1 MENLS
6 VKLYTNEGKENGT
19 AQVPAYMFQLP
30 WNADLVHQ
38 VVTGMQSN
46 ARTGLAHT
54 KGRGDV
60 SGGGKKPW
68 RQKGT
73 GRARHGSTRS
83 PIWVGGGITHGPNKD
98 KDYSKK
104 INRKMK
110 TKALFVTLSQ
120 KLADNKMIFVD
131 DFAMNE
137 IKTAGAMR
145 IMQHLAHI
153 DGFTT
158 LNTPKHNN
166 VLVLVPEKTP
176 EIAKSFRNL
185 AHVTVKE
192 IRHINPVDVMTYR
205 YLVVEKP
212 VVSTDILSLKTVGG
226 SAVVQA

>member
-1 MENLS
+1 METIN
-6 VKLYTNEGKENGT
+6 VTTYTCEGKKT
-19 AQVPAYMFQLP
+19 SDASVPAYMFQLP
-30 WNADLVHQ
+30 YNGDLVHQ

-73 GRARHGSTRS
+73 GRARHGSSRS
-83 PIWVGGGITHGPNKD
+83 PIWVGGGITHGPNKE
-98 KDYSKK
+98 KNYSKK

-120 KLADNKMIFVD
+120 KLADNKMIFID
-131 DFAMNE
+131 DFKIAE

-145 IMQHLAHI
+145 VMEHLATI

-166 VLVLVPEKTP
+166 VLILVPEKTP

-185 AHVTVKE
+185 PHVTVKE
-192 IRHINPVDVMTYR
+192 IRNVNPVDVLMYR
-205 YLVVEKP
+205 YLIVEKP
-212 VVSTDILSLKTVGG
+212 VASTDILSLKTV
-226 SAVVQA
+226 SSDAVVA

>member
-1 MENLS
+1 METIN
-6 VKLYTNEGKENGT
+6 VTTYTREGKK
-19 AQVPAYMFQLP
+19 AADAAVPAYMFQLP
-30 WNADLVHQ
+30 WNGDLVHQ

-46 ARTGLAHT
+46 ARSGLAHT

-83 PIWVGGGITHGPNKD
+83 PIWVGGGVTHGPNKE

-120 KLADNKMIFVD
+120 KLADNRMIFVD
-131 DFAMNE
+131 DFKMAE

-145 IMQHLAHI
+145 VMEHLATI
-153 DGFTT
+153 DGFNT
-158 LNTPKHNN
+158 LNTPKHNKN
-166 VLVLVPEKTP
+166 
-176 EIAKSFRNL
+176 S
-185 AHVTVKE
+185 
-192 IRHINPVDVMTYR
+192 
-205 YLVVEKP
+205 
-212 VVSTDILSLKTVGG
+212 
-226 SAVVQA
+226 

>member
-1 MENLS
+1 METLNITT
-6 VKLYTNEGKENGT
+6 YTCEGKKSVD
-19 AQVPAYMFQLP
+19 AAVPAYMFQLP
-30 WNADLVHQ
+30 WNGDLVHQ
-38 VVTGMQSN
+38 VVTSMQSN

-73 GRARHGSTRS
+73 GRARHGSSRS
-83 PIWVGGGITHGPNKD
+83 PIWIGGGITHGPNKEKNYD
-98 KDYSKK
+98 KK

-131 DFAMNE
+131 DFKMAE

-145 IMQHLAHI
+145 VMEHLATI

-185 AHVTVKE
+185 PHVTVKE
-192 IRHINPVDVMTYR
+192 IRNVNPVDVMTYR
-205 YLVVEKP
+205 YLIVEKP
-212 VVSTDILSLKTVGG
+212 IVSTDILSLKTV
-226 SAVVQA
+226 SADTVVA

>member
-1 MENLS
+1 METLNITTYS
-6 VKLYTNEGKENGT
+6 NEGKNAGNV
-19 AQVPAYMFQLP
+19 AVPAYMFQLP
-30 WNADLVHQ
+30 WNGDLVHQ

-83 PIWVGGGITHGPNKD
+83 PIWIGGGITHGPNKE

-110 TKALFVTLSQ
+110 TKALFITLSQ
-120 KLADNKMIFVD
+120 KLADNRMIFVD
-131 DFAMNE
+131 DFKISE

-145 IMQHLAHI
+145 VMEHLASI
-153 DGFTT
+153 DGFNT

-166 VLVLVPEKTP
+166 VLILVPEKTP

-185 AHVTVKE
+185 PHVTVKE
-192 IRHINPVDVMTYR
+192 IRNVNPVDILMYR
-205 YLVVEKP
+205 YIIVEKP
-212 VVSTDILSLKTVGG
+212 VASTDILSLKTV
-226 SAVVQA
+226 SADAVAA